1 MNADKKNLRGTER
14 QQGIRETREV
24 AKILLVEDNEMNRD
38 MLSRRLQRKGYEV
51 LIAVDG
57 AEGVEMAHAQPPDPI
72 LIDMRIRSGDC
83 ACAISTPSAPSTAIK
98 DRKSTPLNSTHPTIS
113 YTGF

>member
-38 MLSRRLQRKGYEV
+38 MLSRRRLRKGYEV

-57 AEGVEMAHAQPPDPI
+57 AEGVEMAHEQSPALI
-72 LIDMRIRSGDC
+72 LMDMSLPVLDGWGATRRWQGAGETARDAVC
-83 ACAISTPSAPSTAIK
+83 ARHADGNGAA
-98 DRKSTPLNSTHPTIS
+98 
-113 YTGF
+113 